1 MCETRVLRD
10 GQALF
15 REGETADHMFM
26 VVGGTL
32 RQSILLTDGRE
43 QVCSFAMADSLLGL
57 DGLALRHYGTTALAL
72 GDARVCCLA
81 YPRLTQAMSGDAT
94 LQLAFYSMMSAEV
107 VRNRQQ
113 LVTLALHGA
122 QARVASFL
130 LQQYTRRKSMGWP
143 EREFTL
149 AMPRGDIASYLG
161 LTIESVSRA
170 FSAFQREGVF
180 RADGRMLSGIDVE
193 GLEKVCAGA
202 STGRPRSN
210 AS

>member
-1 MCETRVLRD
+1 MCEARVLHD

-15 REGETADHMFM
+15 REGETADHVFM
-26 VVGGTL
+26 VLGGTV

-57 DGLALRHYGTTALAL
+57 D
-72 GDARVCCLA
+72 ARVCCIA
-81 YPRLTQAMSGDAT
+81 YPRLTQAMSSDAT
-94 LQLAFYSMMSAEV
+94 MQLAFNSMMSAEV

-113 LVTLALHGA
+113 LVTLALQGA
-122 QARVASFL
+122 QSRVAAFV
-130 LQQYTRRKSMGWP
+130 LQQYARRKAMGWP

-170 FSAFQREGVF
+170 FSAFQREGLF
-180 RADGRMLSGIDVE
+180 RAEGRMLSEIDVE
-193 GLEKVCAGA
+193 GLEKVCTA
-202 STGRPRSN
+202 RPRS
-210 AS
+210 SES

>member
-1 MCETRVLRD
+1 VL
-10 GQALF
+10 
-15 REGETADHMFM
+15 
-26 VVGGTL
+26 GGTV

-72 GDARVCCLA
+72 GDARVCCIA
-81 YPRLTQAMSGDAT
+81 YPRLTQAMSSDAT
-94 LQLAFYSMMSAEV
+94 MQLAFNSMMSAEV

-113 LVTLALHGA
+113 LVTLALQGA
-122 QARVASFL
+122 QYA
-130 LQQYTRRKSMGWP
+130 RRKAMGWP

-170 FSAFQREGVF
+170 FSAFQREGLF
-180 RADGRMLSGIDVE
+180 RAEGRMLSEIDVE
-193 GLEKVCAGA
+193 GLEKVCTA
-202 STGRPRSN
+202 RPRS
-210 AS
+210 SES